1 MNTTQRMDKSC
12 ENYRAVANSG
22 ANVLNFDHI
31 SQLCWKSDLKRRTV
45 LKRRRKK
52 KNRINK
58 IRDRSLQMESLVL
71 NLT

>member
-31 SQLCWKSDLKRRTV
+31 SQLSWESDQNGGIVGKEMGPKWSHLC
-45 LKRRRKK
+45 
-52 KNRINK
+52 
-58 IRDRSLQMESLVL
+58 
-71 NLT
+71 

>member
-1 MNTTQRMDKSC
+1 M
-12 ENYRAVANSG
+12 
-22 ANVLNFDHI
+22 
-31 SQLCWKSDLKRRTV
+31 LKVWSKEKDSFKKETE
-45 LKRRRKK
+45 K